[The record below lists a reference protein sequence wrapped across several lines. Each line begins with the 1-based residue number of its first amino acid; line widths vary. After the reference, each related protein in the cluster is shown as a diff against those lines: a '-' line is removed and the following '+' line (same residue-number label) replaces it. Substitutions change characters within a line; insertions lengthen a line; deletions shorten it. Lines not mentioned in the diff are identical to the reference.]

1 MFCYALAKFI
11 SRLRVAQ
18 DSIKKD
24 STAKDSTKKDSTD
37 AIAKIASR
45 TTMSAYVAGR
55 TLFVTGLVSKTA
67 AKVDLFDMQGR
78 PVFSTKCENGMV
90 DLKDIAEG
98 LYVVQIRSG
107 SNKIV
112 QRVNVK

>member
-1 MFCYALAKFI
+1 
-11 SRLRVAQ
+11 
-18 DSIKKD
+18 
-24 STAKDSTKKDSTD
+24 
-37 AIAKIASR
+37 
-45 TTMSAYVAGR
+45 MSAYVAGR
-55 TLFVTGLVSKTA
+55 TLFITGLVSKTA
-67 AKVDLFDMQGR
+67 AKIDLFDMQGR

>member
-1 MFCYALAKFI
+1 
-11 SRLRVAQ
+11 
-18 DSIKKD
+18 
-24 STAKDSTKKDSTD
+24 
-37 AIAKIASR
+37 
-45 TTMSAYVAGR
+45 
-55 TLFVTGLVSKTA
+55 
-67 AKVDLFDMQGR
+67 MQGR